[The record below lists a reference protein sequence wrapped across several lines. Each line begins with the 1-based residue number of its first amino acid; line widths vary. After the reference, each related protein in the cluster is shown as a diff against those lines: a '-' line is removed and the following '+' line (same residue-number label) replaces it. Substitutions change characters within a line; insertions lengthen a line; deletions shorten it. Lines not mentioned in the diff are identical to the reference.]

1 MSLLFL
7 YIFLT
12 ILASAFFSGYEI
24 AFVSANKLKIELNKK
39 QGSLRGRILAKFVK
53 EPSHFIGTIMVANN
67 IAMIFYSLLMS
78 HLLEPSIRNTFSWNE
93 NQHHFTVLLI
103 STFISAII
111 ILIFGEFLPKALF
124 RLNPNAVLNFFAVP
138 FLVFY
143 WILSPVAILFASISK
158 WILRFVLGMKIE
170 EKKPVFERADL
181 EHFIKQTQPQETNY
195 DGEMNTNLFENALY
209 LTQVKVRECMVP
221 RKEIEFID
229 IGDNMVELKNKFV
242 STKLSRLIVI
252 DEDTDNV
259 MGYVHHQDLLKRP
272 TTIRSIIKNIP
283 AVPESMQAV
292 DLMNLLMKDRKSI
305 AWVVDEFGGTAGIV
319 TLEDVL
325 EEIFGEIKDE
335 HDAIEELVE
344 KQLSEDEFIFGGR
357 IEIDYINEK
366 YGLNIPHGEYETLA
380 GYIVAHHE
388 NIPEQDEKLNID
400 NFEIDILMVSDT
412 HINTVKIKV
421 LPSY

>member
-1 MSLLFL
+1 MSIIFI
-7 YIFLT
+7 YILLT

-53 EPSHFIGTIMVANN
+53 QPSHFIGTIMVANN
-67 IAMIFYSLLMS
+67 ISMIFYSLCMS
-78 HLLEPSIRNTFSWNE
+78 SILEPNIREIFHWSE
-93 NQHHFTVLLI
+93 SQHHYIVLLT

-124 RLNPNAVLNFFAVP
+124 RLNPNGVLNFFAIP
-138 FLVFY
+138 FLVIY
-143 WILSPVAILFASISK
+143 WLLSPIAILFASISK
-158 WILRFVLGMKIE
+158 WILKYIFGMKME

-181 EHFIKQTQPQETNY
+181 EHFVKQTQPQETHH
-195 DGEMNTNLFENALY
+195 DGEVNTNLFENALY

-221 RKEIEFID
+221 RKEIEYVD
-229 IGDNMVELKNKFV
+229 INDSIIELKHKLV
-242 STKLSRLIVI
+242 STKLSRLIVVK
-252 DEDTDNV
+252 EDTDNV
-259 MGYVHHQDLLKRP
+259 LGYVHHQDLLKRP
-272 TTIRSIIKNIP
+272 NSIKSIIKNIP

-344 KQLSEDEFIFGGR
+344 KQLSEEDFIFSGR

-400 NFEIDILMVSDT
+400 NFEIDILMVSNT
-412 HINTVKIKV
+412 RIETVKIKV
-421 LPSY
+421 LPTY

>member
-1 MSLLFL
+1 MSAIFIYILL
-7 YIFLT
+7 T
-12 ILASAFFSGYEI
+12 VLASAFFSGYEI

-53 EPSHFIGTIMVANN
+53 QPSHFIGTIMVANN
-67 IAMIFYSLLMS
+67 ISMIFYSLCMS
-78 HLLEPSIRNTFSWNE
+78 SVLEPSIRSIFHWADPE
-93 NQHHFTVLLI
+93 HHYIVLLT

-124 RLNPNAVLNFFAVP
+124 RLNPNGVLNFFAVP
-138 FLVFY
+138 FLGVY
-143 WILSPVAILFASISK
+143 WLLSPIAILFASLSK
-158 WILRFVLGMKIE
+158 WILKYIFGMKME

-181 EHFIKQTQPQETNY
+181 EHFVRQTQPQETHH
-195 DGEMNTNLFENALY
+195 DGEVNTNLFENALY

-221 RKEIEFID
+221 RKEIEYVDITDSIID
-229 IGDNMVELKNKFV
+229 LKNKLV
-242 STKLSRLIVI
+242 STKLSRLIVVQ
-252 DEDTDNV
+252 EDTDNV
-259 MGYVHHQDLLKRP
+259 LGYVHHQDLLKRP
-272 TTIRSIIKNIP
+272 NNIKSILKNIP

-344 KQLSEDEFIFGGR
+344 KQLSEEDFIFSGR

-400 NFEIDILMVSDT
+400 NFEIDILMVSNT
-412 HINTVKIKV
+412 TIETVKIKV
-421 LPSY
+421 LPTY

>member
-1 MSLLFL
+1 MSS
-7 YIFLT
+7 I
-12 ILASAFFSGYEI
+12 
-24 AFVSANKLKIELNKK
+24 
-39 QGSLRGRILAKFVK
+39 
-53 EPSHFIGTIMVANN
+53 
-67 IAMIFYSLLMS
+67 
-78 HLLEPSIRNTFSWNE
+78 LEPNIREIFHWSE
-93 NQHHFTVLLI
+93 LQHHYIVLLT

-124 RLNPNAVLNFFAVP
+124 RLNPNGVLNFFAIP
-138 FLVFY
+138 FLVIY
-143 WILSPVAILFASISK
+143 WLLSPIAILFASISK
-158 WILRFVLGMKIE
+158 WILKYIFGMKME

-181 EHFIKQTQPQETNY
+181 EHFVKQTQPQETHH
-195 DGEMNTNLFENALY
+195 DGEVNTNLFENALY

-221 RKEIEFID
+221 RKEIEYVD
-229 IGDNMVELKNKFV
+229 INDSIIELKHKLV
-242 STKLSRLIVI
+242 STKLSRLIVVK
-252 DEDTDNV
+252 EDTDNV
-259 MGYVHHQDLLKRP
+259 LGYVHHQDLLKRP
-272 TTIRSIIKNIP
+272 NSIKSIIKNIP

-344 KQLSEDEFIFGGR
+344 KQLSEEDFIFSGR

-400 NFEIDILMVSDT
+400 NFEIDILMVSNT
-412 HINTVKIKV
+412 RIETVKIKV
-421 LPSY
+421 LPTY

>member
-1 MSLLFL
+1 MSLILL

-39 QGSLRGRILAKFVK
+39 QGSLSGRILAKFVK

-67 IAMIFYSLLMS
+67 ISMICYSLLMS
-78 HLLEPSIRNTFSWNE
+78 KLIEPNIRHLFNWNE
-93 NQHHFTVLLI
+93 TEHHYSVLLI
-103 STFISAII
+103 GTFISTII
-111 ILIFGEFLPKALF
+111 ILIFGEFIPKTLF
-124 RLNPNAVLNFFAVP
+124 RLNPNGVLNFFAVP
-138 FLVFY
+138 FLFFY
-143 WILSPVAILFASISK
+143 WLLSPIAILFATISK
-158 WILRFVLGMKIE
+158 WILKFLLGLKFE

-181 EHFIKQTQPQETNY
+181 EHFIKQTQPQEISH

-209 LTQVKVRECMVP
+209 LTHVKVRECMVP
-221 RKEIEFID
+221 RKEIEYID
-229 IGDNMVELKNKFV
+229 ISDNIVELKNKFV
-242 STKLSRLIVI
+242 QTKLSRLIVI
-252 DEDTDNV
+252 NDDTDNV
-259 MGYVHHQDLLKRP
+259 LGYVHHQDLLKRP
-272 TTIRSIIKNIP
+272 NSIKSILKNIP

-335 HDAIEELVE
+335 HDAVEELVE
-344 KQLSEDEFIFGGR
+344 KQLSEDEFIFSGR
-357 IEIDYINEK
+357 IEVDYINEK

-380 GYIVAHHE
+380 GYIVAHQE

-400 NFEIDILMVSDT
+400 NFEIDILMVSET
-412 HINTVKIKV
+412 RIETVKIKV
-421 LPSY
+421 LQIY

>member
-78 HLLEPSIRNTFSWNE
+78 HLLEPSIRNAFSWNE
-93 NQHHFTVLLI
+93 HQHHFTVLLI

-143 WILSPVAILFASISK
+143 WILSPVAILFATISK

-181 EHFIKQTQPQETNY
+181 EHFIKQTQPQETSH

-209 LTQVKVRECMVP
+209 LTHVKVRECMVP

-229 IGDNMVELKNKFV
+229 ITDNMVTLKNKFV

-252 DEDTDNV
+252 DDDTDNV
-259 MGYVHHQDLLKRP
+259 LGYVHHQDLLKRP

-400 NFEIDILMVSDT
+400 NFEIDILMVSNT